1 MYISTTQTTMTP
13 FNSSQENWEQA
24 LLNVRDALESPTP
37 FSQAY
42 EPDAPASA
50 FTPLPTPLQRAE
62 TAPEAPTAPNR
73 QDDPE
78 WGLKYLAG
86 LAEVLKAREDY
97 HAKLLKF
104 YNFESR
110 FDPNACV
117 CELWRRAHESFHDIA
132 VDMDTVVYN
141 SKT

>member
-1 MYISTTQTTMTP
+1 MSIPT
-13 FNSSQENWEQA
+13 NSQEGWEQA
-24 LLNVRDALESPTP
+24 FLNVRDVLESPTS
-37 FSQAY
+37 FTTAY
-42 EPDAPASA
+42 EPNGSPPT
-50 FTPLPTPLQRAE
+50 FTPFPARLQRAE
-62 TAPEAPTAPNR
+62 TAPMAPTAADR
-73 QDDPE
+73 EDDPE

-117 CELWRRAHESFHDIA
+117 CELWRRAHESFRDIA
-132 VDMDTVVYN
+132 VDLDNVVYN
-141 SKT
+141 IKP